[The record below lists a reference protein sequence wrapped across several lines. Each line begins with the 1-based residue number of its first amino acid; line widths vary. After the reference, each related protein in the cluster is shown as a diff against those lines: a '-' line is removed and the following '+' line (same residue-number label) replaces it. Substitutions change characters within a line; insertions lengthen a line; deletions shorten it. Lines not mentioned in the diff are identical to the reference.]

1 MNVSGV
7 ELGLKD
13 FIDIRFS
20 QDRRVDEIAR
30 MLSSSGITTIKA
42 ADRPDM
48 KYVLLFDFGFSLVY
62 R

>member
-20 QDRRVDEIAR
+20 QDRRVDEISR
-30 MLSSSGITTIKA
+30 MLCSSTITTIKA
-42 ADRPDM
+42 AERPDM
-48 KYVLLFDFGFSLVY
+48 RYLFN
-62 R
+62 